1 MKIGIVCP
9 KPPFPVIDG
18 GNFASKVLIESL
30 SKENEVSAL
39 IFETD
44 KHPFTKESKHFSE
57 TIFHS
62 FTTIHLNTIISFF
75 GFIRSFLKGESYNL
89 KRFTNDELKSKLP
102 HFFEQKFD
110 VLVLDSLYTAVE
122 IDFIKQHFKGKII
135 LRAHNLEFEIW
146 KSLSVKAKNPIKRKL
161 FAYFSKKIKQ
171 KEVSIFNKVD
181 EIWAISEADSSK
193 IKSFTSTPVLTI
205 GIGIHSNPIEKKA
218 TSFKVFH
225 IGGMDWMP
233 NKESVEYI
241 LSEIWQEDF
250 LVPLSI
256 VGNGTKELSSHS
268 QNKNIQFCG
277 RLESLD
283 ELYETH
289 AVLVAPILSG
299 SGIRIKLLEALS
311 FGIPCVTTSL
321 GAEGIDV
328 IASGIQIAEN
338 KSEFRSLINKLA
350 SNNDLLSNLSVKALK
365 YMDENHS
372 FTQIT
377 QKINERINS
386 K

>member
-1 MKIGIVCP
+1 MKIGIICP

-30 SKENEVSAL
+30 SKENEVSAI

-44 KHPFTKESKHFSE
+44 KHPFSSKSESFCIEFFQSFS
-57 TIFHS
+57 TV
-62 FTTIHLNTIISFF
+62 HLNTRISFF
-75 GFIRSFLKGESYNL
+75 GLIRSFLKGESYNL
-89 KRFTNDELKSKLP
+89 KRFTNDELKSKLLQ
-102 HFFEQKFD
+102 FFEQEFD
-110 VLVLDSLYTAVE
+110 VLVLDSLYSAVE
-122 IDFIKQHFKGKII
+122 IDFIKHHFKGKII
-135 LRAHNLEFEIW
+135 LRSHNLEFELW
-146 KSLSVKAKNPIKRKL
+146 KRLSEKATNPIKRKL
-161 FAYFSKKIKQ
+161 FGYFSKKIKQ
-171 KEVSIFNKVD
+171 KEVSIFKEVD
-181 EIWAISEADSSK
+181 EIWAISEVDATK
-193 IKSFTSTPVLTI
+193 ITAFTSTPVFSI
-205 GIGIHSNPIEKKA
+205 GIGLHTNPIEKKA
-218 TSFKVFH
+218 TIFKAFH

-250 LVPLSI
+250 TVPLSL

-277 RLESLD
+277 RLESLN

-289 AVLVAPILSG
+289 AVLVTPILSG
-299 SGIRIKLLEALS
+299 SGIRVKLLEALS
-311 FGIPCVTTSL
+311 YGIPCITTRL
-321 GAEGIDV
+321 GAEGIDTT
-328 IASGIQIAEN
+328 ASGIQLAEN
-338 KSEFRSLINKLA
+338 KTEFRSIINKLA
-350 SNNDLLSNLSVKALK
+350 SENDLLSNLSLKAIK

>member
-1 MKIGIVCP
+1 MKIGVICP

-30 SKENEVSAL
+30 SKENEVNAL

-44 KHPFTKESKHFSE
+44 KHPFTKKSEDFSKDFFQSYK
-57 TIFHS
+57 
-62 FTTIHLNTIISFF
+62 TIHLNTSISFL

-89 KRFTNDELKSKLP
+89 KRFTNDELKSKLL
-102 HFFEQKFD
+102 HFIEQKFD

-122 IDFIKQHFKGKII
+122 IEFIKLHFKGKII
-135 LRAHNLEFEIW
+135 LRTHNLEFELW
-146 KSLSVKAKNPIKRKL
+146 KRLSEKAKNPIKRKL
-161 FAYFSKKIKQ
+161 FSYFSKKIKH
-171 KEVSIFNKVD
+171 KEISIFKQVD
-181 EIWAISEADSSK
+181 EIWAISEADSAK
-193 IKSFTSTPVLTI
+193 IKAFTSSPVFSV
-205 GIGIHSNPIEKKA
+205 GIGIHSNRIEKKA
-218 TSFKVFH
+218 SIFKAFH

-233 NKESVEYI
+233 NKESVEFI

-250 LVPLSI
+250 SVPLSL
-256 VGNGTKELSSHS
+256 VGNGTKELSSLS

-277 RLESLD
+277 RIESLN

-289 AVLVAPILSG
+289 AVLIAPILSG
-299 SGIRIKLLEALS
+299 SGIRVKLLEAMS
-311 FGIPCVTTSL
+311 YGIPCITTRI
-321 GAEGIDV
+321 GGEGID
-328 IASGIQIAEN
+328 ITTSGIQLAEN
-338 KSEFRSLINKLA
+338 KTEFRSLINKLA
-350 SNNDLLSNLSVKALK
+350 TDNDLLSNLSLKAVK

-377 QKINERINS
+377 QKINERITS

>member
-1 MKIGIVCP
+1 MKIGVICP

-30 SKENEVSAL
+30 SKENEVNAL
-39 IFETD
+39 IYETD
-44 KHPFTKESKHFSE
+44 KHPFSSKSE
-57 TIFHS
+57 EFCNEFFQS
-62 FTTIHLNTIISFF
+62 FTKIHLNTRISFF

-89 KRFTNDELKSKLP
+89 KRFTNDELKSKLF
-102 HFFEQKFD
+102 HFFEKKFD
-110 VLVLDSLYTAVE
+110 ILVLDSLYSAVE
-122 IDFIKQHFKGKII
+122 IEFIKQHFKGKII
-135 LRAHNLEFEIW
+135 LRSHNLEFELW
-146 KSLSVKAKNPIKRKL
+146 KRLSEKAKNPIKRKL
-161 FAYFSKKIKQ
+161 FSYFSKKIKL
-171 KEVSIFNKVD
+171 KELSIINLVD
-181 EIWAISEADSSK
+181 EIWAISVADLTK
-193 IKSFTSTPVLTI
+193 FKKQTSTPVFSI
-205 GIGIHSNPIEKKA
+205 GIGLNTHPIDNKSNEFKA
-218 TSFKVFH
+218 FH

-233 NKESVEYI
+233 NKESVEFI

-250 LVPLSI
+250 SIPLSL
-256 VGNGTKELSSHS
+256 VGNGTKELSSLS

-277 RLESLD
+277 RIESLK

-321 GAEGIDV
+321 GAEGIDI
-328 IASGIQIAEN
+328 IASGIQIAAN
-338 KSEFRSLINKLA
+338 KSEFRALINKLA
-350 SNNDLLSNLSVKALK
+350 LDKDFYSSLSVKAFN
-365 YMDENHS
+365 YMNENHS

-377 QKINERINS
+377 QKINERITS